1 MQEAPSETLQKMF
14 FDSNVLDSDYL
25 SYLVRK
31 VSPGHI
37 FVGTDYPYQ
46 IRQQDP
52 ARFIS
57 NPSFSPAELE
67 SLEWLAAEKFLNEQ
81 IAKLGSGVAAF
92 VARDGRKVAVA
103 VAVSDDLTGTHSAA
117 TLVNAGAAE
126 VGGRGGGKPGM
137 AQAGGSQPEN
147 AEKALDAIK
156 AALAG

>member
-31 VSPGHI
+31 VSLGHI

-81 IAKLGSGVAAF
+81 IAKPW
-92 VARDGRKVAVA
+92 
-103 VAVSDDLTGTHSAA
+103 TG
-117 TLVNAGAAE
+117 
-126 VGGRGGGKPGM
+126 
-137 AQAGGSQPEN
+137 
-147 AEKALDAIK
+147 
-156 AALAG
+156 